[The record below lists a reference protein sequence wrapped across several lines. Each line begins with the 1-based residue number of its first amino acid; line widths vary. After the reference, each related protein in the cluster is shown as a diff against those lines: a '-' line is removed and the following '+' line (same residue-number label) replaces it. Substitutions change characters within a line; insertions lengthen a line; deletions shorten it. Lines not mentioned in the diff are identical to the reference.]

1 MNRIVIRLG
10 IFLLALI
17 ASPAILV
24 EASSHVQ
31 EPDTIRT
38 VLLGAEPDYP
48 PYCLLDENGKPVG
61 FAVDLFRAAAEAVH
75 LNVKVKLGPWV
86 SLKKDL
92 AEGAIEALPIMGRT
106 PEREVLY
113 DFTIPYIQLHGA
125 IFVRRDNQ
133 DIHTLA
139 DLKNKEILVMKGDV
153 ADEFVR
159 RERISDRIYTTTTF
173 DEAFTKL
180 AAGEGDAVI
189 TQRIIGLKIMERLN
203 LQTVVPLKAPLPE
216 FRQEFCFA
224 VQKGN
229 EALLAQ
235 LNEGL
240 SIVMANGTYKAIHQ
254 KWFGTAFQE
263 HFTKADLL
271 RLVLWIFVPL
281 LVVLSL
287 LWIVLLRKEVGKRTR
302 HLNEEII
309 EHKKTWRVLQ
319 EQQSRLKESEEQIRL
334 LLNSTAEGI
343 YGTDTRGNCTFIN
356 QSALKAL
363 GYEDRSQV
371 IGRNMHK
378 LIHHTKTDGS
388 YYETAACDIRRAF
401 SSGTGIHNEDDV
413 FWRADGSCFPT
424 EFFSYP
430 IHKNEEIVGLVV
442 TFWDITER
450 KRSERELLALKANL
464 EIEVA
469 QRTAELEEKVQK
481 LDKSQ
486 RALLYMVEDLNQVSK
501 EVNEERRKLELSNKE
516 LDAFTYSVSHDLRAP
531 LRAINGYSDFLLE
544 DYADKLD
551 DEGKRFLRVIQNN
564 ASKMD
569 RLITDMLNLS
579 RISRAEMRMSK
590 VDMGKVAKSIFQEL
604 ASRKEQEQFVL
615 EISAMPEIACD
626 YSLIK
631 QVWQNLI
638 GNALKYSE
646 KSGVKKIEIGSW
658 EEGGEQVFFI
668 RDYGA
673 GFNPKYQDKLF
684 GVFQRLHTEEEFKG
698 TGVGLAIVQ
707 RIVSRHGGQ
716 VWAKSELQE
725 GATFYFSLNGA

>member
-1 MNRIVIRLG
+1 MSRIMIRLG
-10 IFLLALI
+10 ILLLALI

-86 SLKKDL
+86 TLKKDL
-92 AEGAIEALPIMGRT
+92 AEGAIEALPIVGRT
-106 PEREVLY
+106 PEREALY

-125 IFVRRDNQ
+125 IFVRRDNP
-133 DIHTLA
+133 DIQSLA
-139 DLKNKEILVMKGDV
+139 DLKDKEILVMKGDV

-189 TQRIIGLKIMERLN
+189 TQRIIGLKIMERLK
-203 LQTVVPLKAPLPE
+203 LQTVVPLKVPLPE

-229 EALLAQ
+229 EDLLAH

-254 KWFGTAFQE
+254 KWFGPAFQE

-271 RLVLWIFVPL
+271 RVILWIFVPL

-309 EHKKTWRVLQ
+309 EHKKTWRELQ

-378 LIHHTKTDGS
+378 LIHHTKPDGS

-450 KRSERELLALKANL
+450 KRSEKELLALKANL

-544 DYADKLD
+544 DYAYKLD

-590 VDMGKVAKSIFQEL
+590 VDMGKVARSIFQEL
-604 ASRKEQEQFVL
+604 ASREEQEQFVL
-615 EISAMPEIACD
+615 EISTMPEVACD

-646 KSGVKKIEIGSW
+646 KSEIKKIEIGSW
-658 EEGGEQVFFI
+658 EEEGKQVFFI